1 MKIGWLA
8 KVGRTSEARTILA
21 ALRADGNEDDPYVI
35 HEYTEILEVV
45 ALEKAN
51 HGRSSYI
58 SMLFGTGWG
67 ELHVARRVQL
77 SVWLQII
84 QEWVGIAAVT
94 VYAPTM
100 FSQAGYDNRKSD
112 WLSGLNM
119 ITYMISTLGS
129 VVTIDRFGRRWG
141 LWVGAVVQGIA
152 MFLAGGFSRL
162 TVIEGANGNEV
173 LKSRY
178 GAAGA
183 FFIFLYT
190 SAFGAT
196 WLEIPWVYPVSS
208 SFRPYFRNEILN
220 HFYLTL
226 KDRDLP
232 SRSSCKGKRLGS
244 NRLVNR

>member
-1 MKIGWLA
+1 M
-8 KVGRTSEARTILA
+8 
-21 ALRADGNEDDPYVI
+21 
-35 HEYTEILEVV
+35 
-45 ALEKAN
+45 
-51 HGRSSYI
+51 
-58 SMLFGTGWG
+58 
-67 ELHVARRVQL
+67 
-77 SVWLQII
+77 
-84 QEWVGIAAVT
+84 
-94 VYAPTM
+94 
-100 FSQAGYDNRKSD
+100 
-112 WLSGLNM
+112 
-119 ITYMISTLGS
+119 
-129 VVTIDRFGRRWG
+129 
-141 LWVGAVVQGIA
+141 
-152 MFLAGGFSRL
+152 
-162 TVIEGANGNEV
+162 IEGANGNEV

-208 SFRPYFRNEILN
+208 SFSPYFRNEILN